1 MSDIKLLCVQSR
13 TTVQEELAKD
23 EGMAG
28 FTVSWTSFCQF
39 INSIITRL
47 LWCTLPPQTVGTEGR
62 YFPFHRNHQILSPS
76 NPLLISLWSH
86 YLPVIAL
93 SSVPEEKENR
103 QNVSCNI
110 FFQRFL
116 FAVSIFKNFQ
126 LQWIV
131 GSYIMLCGHWWLL
144 RSSVVSLSY
153 RWFFIIVFILWFL
166 TMN

>member
-76 NPLLISLWSH
+76 NPLLYSLWSH

-93 SSVPEEKENR
+93 SSVPEEKEVVEMYHATSFFNGSCSR
-103 QNVSCNI
+103 FRFSKIFSCSELWARILCYVVIGDFFVQVS
-110 FFQRFL
+110 FHFH
-116 FAVSIFKNFQ
+116 
-126 LQWIV
+126 IV
-131 GSYIMLCGHWWLL
+131 GLL
-144 RSSVVSLSY
+144 SLYLFSGCC
-153 RWFFIIVFILWFL
+153 
-166 TMN
+166 